1 MKTSIECVTYCRSES
16 DYESD
21 VIIVPAEAFE
31 NEADLI
37 QRVEDLLGK
46 TTENKTKS
54 SADKIITIV
63 KYDDVHDDDDNEI
76 EEHGEYIQRSKSLFQ
91 ERKHILDD
99 LKIEVSSPGKR
110 KIIKMSE
117 HCDGTVDT
125 DKKDTSENGESSNRP
140 VEEGSMTSNPTKNT
154 LIETLSSDQTAVNK
168 R

>member
-1 MKTSIECVTYCRSES
+1 MKTSIECFTYCRTER

-63 KYDDVHDDDDNEI
+63 KYDGDDEI
-76 EEHGEYIQRSKSLFQ
+76 EEHREYIQRSKSLFQ

-140 VEEGSMTSNPTKNT
+140 VEEGSMTSNPTTNT
-154 LIETLSSDQTAVNK
+154 LIETLCSDQNAANK

>member
-46 TTENKTKS
+46 TTEKKTKS
-54 SADKIITIV
+54 NADKTITIV
-63 KYDDVHDDDDNEI
+63 KYDDDDDDEI

-140 VEEGSMTSNPTKNT
+140 VEEGSMTSNPTTNT
-154 LIETLSSDQTAVNK
+154 LIETLCSDQNAANK

>member
-1 MKTSIECVTYCRSES
+1 MKTSIECFTYCRTES

-46 TTENKTKS
+46 TTENKTKA

-63 KYDDVHDDDDNEI
+63 KYDGDDEI
-76 EEHGEYIQRSKSLFQ
+76 EEHREYIQRSKSLFQ

-140 VEEGSMTSNPTKNT
+140 VEEGSMTSNPTTNT
-154 LIETLSSDQTAVNK
+154 LIETLCSDQNAANK